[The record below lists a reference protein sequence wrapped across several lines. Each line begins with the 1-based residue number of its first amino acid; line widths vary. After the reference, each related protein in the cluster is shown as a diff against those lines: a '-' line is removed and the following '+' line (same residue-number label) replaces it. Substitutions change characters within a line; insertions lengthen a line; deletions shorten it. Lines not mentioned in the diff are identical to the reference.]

1 VFDAAAYLDRIG
13 YTGRTEPTAETLA
26 ALHRAHMLAVPFENL
41 DLHLGRRNV
50 LDPDHVFDKVV
61 RRRRGGWCFELNGL
75 FALLLEHLGYR
86 VTRCAAAVV
95 LSEPGTPD
103 FAHLTLRVD
112 LDEPW
117 IADVGFGDSFT
128 APLRLDDPGDQLRE
142 GRLYRLEPAD
152 GRVTLV
158 QEGRRQYVFTLAPRR
173 MPEFQ
178 EMCDALQTPP
188 GHFTDAPICSLLTE
202 DGRVS
207 LAGMRLITTTP
218 AGRVERE
225 LADEAERAAV
235 LRETFG
241 VDLVGAPLTGS
252 GSAPTASPGSTSR

>member
-1 VFDAAAYLDRIG
+1 MFDARAYLDRIG
-13 YTGRTEPTAETLA
+13 YSGPAEPTAETLA
-26 ALHRAHMLAVPFENL
+26 ALHRAHMLSVPFENL
-41 DLHLGRRNV
+41 DIHLGLRNV
-50 LDPDHVFDKVV
+50 LDPDHIFDKVV

-86 VTRCAAAVV
+86 VTRYSAAVV
-95 LSEPGTPD
+95 LNDEPPMDD

-128 APLRLDDPGDQLRE
+128 EPLRLDDPGDQLR
-142 GRLYRLEPAD
+142 GSKTYRLERAD
-152 GRVTLV
+152 GRATLL
-158 QEGRRQYVFTLAPRR
+158 QEGSPQSVFALTPRR

-178 EMCDALQTPP
+178 GMCDALQTPP
-188 GHFTDAPICSLLTE
+188 GHFTDAPICSRLTE

-225 LADEAERAAV
+225 LADEAERGAV

-241 VDLVGAPLTGS
+241 VDLGGAPLAGPR
-252 GSAPTASPGSTSR
+252 GG